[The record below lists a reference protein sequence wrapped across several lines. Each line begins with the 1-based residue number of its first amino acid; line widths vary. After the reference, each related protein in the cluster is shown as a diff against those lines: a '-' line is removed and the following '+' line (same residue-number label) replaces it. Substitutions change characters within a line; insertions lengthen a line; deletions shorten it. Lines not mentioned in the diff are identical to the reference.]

1 MTDSVRP
8 EGRRSAGRI
17 HPSVTGDP
25 GKFPTVAPVA
35 TYATTPR
42 GASARGGAEPPSGPP
57 AGARTGSSARRRG
70 RPAGCLTYHPL
81 LSGSRAPD
89 ELQVQTTMVQGRPA
103 YYGVGGEGPPILF
116 LHGWGLGFRA
126 YRRAIRRLTAKGH
139 RVYAPCLPGMGGTA
153 DLPWRATE
161 TSDYGSW
168 VAAFLDRM
176 ELTDPIFVI
185 GHSFGGGVAINLAHA
200 HPGRVRY
207 LVLLNSV
214 GGASWEEGPLADRP
228 MWDWAWQWWR
238 ELLPTPQGIGTLAA
252 MSEDMVRNMVTN
264 PWGLLRS
271 GQAAL
276 TADLRAELADLA
288 ARQLP
293 ILALSSDGDG
303 IVPDASFQAL
313 CSAMGAEGRIVRGSH
328 SWLLTSPDVFGEV
341 LGNVLDVQDA
351 DRDLTI
357 DADTA
362 LEIGRL
368 LARTEVPADLVER
381 LLAEASPLWLMS
393 ETAPVLAGDL
403 ALCHPPL
410 EPGEVR
416 AVARAVEGSTAIRL
430 TVVAEDRPG
439 LLADTAAV
447 LASEGQS
454 VTAASAGT
462 WSSSGLALHALTF
475 DPGRVFDPD
484 RWAGLGDKLAA
495 MGQGR
500 APEPHFAAAGRAE
513 VTVNGEVADRAVV
526 EVAAV
531 DQVGLLWAIC
541 RWFADHGVSIE
552 TVSATTVD
560 GEANDGFIVVGD
572 CDGDALAAH
581 LSRFGG

>member
-1 MTDSVRP
+1 MRNPRP
-8 EGRRSAGRI
+8 DR
-17 HPSVTGDP
+17 P
-25 GKFPTVAPVA
+25 G
-35 TYATTPR
+35 
-42 GASARGGAEPPSGPP
+42 G
-57 AGARTGSSARRRG
+57 RTGSSARRRS
-70 RPAGCLTYHPL
+70 RPVDCLTYHPL

-89 ELQVQTTMVQGRPA
+89 ELAVQTTLVQGRPA
-103 YYGVGGEGPPILF
+103 YYGVGGDGPPILF

-161 TSDYGSW
+161 TSDYGNW

-214 GGASWEEGPLADRP
+214 GGASWEEGALAERP

-252 MSEDMVRNMVTN
+252 MSEDMVRNVVTN

-276 TADLRAELADLA
+276 TADLRAELTDLA

-328 SWLLTSPDVFGEV
+328 SWLLTNPDVFGEV
-341 LGNVLDVQDA
+341 LGNVLDVQEA

-368 LARTEVPADLVER
+368 LARTEVPADLVDQPPRRSVTTVADER
-381 LLAEASPLWLMS
+381 DGTGAGRRPGPVPPAARTGRGPGRGPGGRGLDRHPPHRRGRGPARPAGGHRGGAGQRGPAGDRGLGRHLVVDRSGAPRADLRSGPRLRSGPLGGPGRQAGRNGPGPRRRRRASPR
-393 ETAPVLAGDL
+393 LAG
-403 ALCHPPL
+403 P
-410 EPGEVR
+410 R
-416 AVARAVEGSTAIRL
+416 
-430 TVVAEDRPG
+430 
-439 LLADTAAV
+439 
-447 LASEGQS
+447 
-454 VTAASAGT
+454 
-462 WSSSGLALHALTF
+462 
-475 DPGRVFDPD
+475 
-484 RWAGLGDKLAA
+484 
-495 MGQGR
+495 
-500 APEPHFAAAGRAE
+500 
-513 VTVNGEVADRAVV
+513 
-526 EVAAV
+526 
-531 DQVGLLWAIC
+531 
-541 RWFADHGVSIE
+541 
-552 TVSATTVD
+552 
-560 GEANDGFIVVGD
+560 
-572 CDGDALAAH
+572 
-581 LSRFGG
+581 